1 MCELWRR
8 WRGTRDKPVN
18 TTLVVIQASFDESWT
33 FFVRRWNTDANFV
46 RRLAEQETKHRN
58 LLGCRTSD
66 ERCVESLRA
75 RRNDKS
81 CQRPLTR
88 PRSRSRSPLASRV
101 TRHSRSRS
109 CSRSPHGRIRLR
121 RPGHQREASA
131 YRRDQQY
138 PACRDVHG
146 YAQPPNVDTYRY
158 QSAGEDRRAEMVFGM
173 TRAARKEPVVDVSV
187 VERLC
192 LVEQLMD
199 FVDTTYIWY
208 AMLRRVLRGSAR
220 MLRWRQ
226 LG

>member
-1 MCELWRR
+1 MSKTAHETSLTLEESAGIASDSTLAFTFVFAFTSWSYSFTTSGTSARSEV
-8 WRGTRDKPVN
+8 RGS
-18 TTLVVIQASFDESWT
+18 Q
-33 FFVRRWNTDANFV
+33 
-46 RRLAEQETKHRN
+46 
-58 LLGCRTSD
+58 
-66 ERCVESLRA
+66 ESLSGGNPTHRTRFIGVFCTGLE
-75 RRNDKS
+75 RRGE
-81 CQRPLTR
+81 CR
-88 PRSRSRSPLASRV
+88 
-101 TRHSRSRS
+101 
-109 CSRSPHGRIRLR
+109 
-121 RPGHQREASA
+121 SA

-187 VERLC
+187 AERLC